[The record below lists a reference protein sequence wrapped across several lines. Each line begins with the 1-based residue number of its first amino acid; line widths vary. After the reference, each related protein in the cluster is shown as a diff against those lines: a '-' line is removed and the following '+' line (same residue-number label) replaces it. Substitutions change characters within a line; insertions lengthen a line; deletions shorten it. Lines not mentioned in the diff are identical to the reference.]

1 MTPVEV
7 SEILAYA
14 SSGYPHINLS
24 KETVSVYVDLL
35 GDLDYGTAK
44 RAVRRLVAT
53 SDYFP
58 SPASIR
64 REVASL
70 SGMLAP
76 TANEALEQIRRQI
89 ELRGSGENMERWLH
103 PAVEET
109 VRALG
114 GVREFAMTT
123 NFDTMRA
130 HFLKMYER
138 AVEKHDKTTLLTKG
152 AQIGELNEAV
162 RTPEKKD
169 AVKAINQ
176 TNQTDTVE
184 VVTLQTSD
192 PERQEVNRRKVTE
205 LLRSQS
211 QRMHENS

>member
-76 TANEALEQIRRQI
+76 TSNEALEQVRRQI
-89 ELRGSGENMERWLH
+89 ELRGSGENLERWLH

-130 HFLKMYER
+130 HFER
-138 AVEKHDKTTLLTKG
+138 LGLGAWLHGAVAAEG
-152 AQIGELNEAV
+152 V
-162 RTPEKKD
+162 
-169 AVKAINQ
+169 
-176 TNQTDTVE
+176 
-184 VVTLQTSD
+184 S
-192 PERQEVNRRKVTE
+192 
-205 LLRSQS
+205 
-211 QRMHENS
+211 